1 VLLHVVDL
9 VLSQV
14 VEGSVC
20 EEKMCAVRPA
30 RARKRVLEDN
40 FRPKLRKARIVLD
53 SGTA

>member
-1 VLLHVVDL
+1 VLLQVVDL

-14 VEGSVC
+14 GEGSVC